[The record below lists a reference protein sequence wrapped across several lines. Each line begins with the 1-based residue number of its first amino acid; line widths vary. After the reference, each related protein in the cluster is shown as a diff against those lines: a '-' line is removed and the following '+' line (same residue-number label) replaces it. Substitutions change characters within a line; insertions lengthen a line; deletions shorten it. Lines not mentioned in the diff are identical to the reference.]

1 MPNVSM
7 EQIDDILKEQ
17 FINGINSERLKEK
30 VKMKSNKMVEIL
42 RNKILIDELINHAQ
56 VAEKSMESKKL
67 KQRTMRWK
75 DELLETSSH
84 SSDESGIENHQ

>member
-1 MPNVSM
+1 MSI

-56 VAEKSMESKKL
+56 VAEKSMESNKL